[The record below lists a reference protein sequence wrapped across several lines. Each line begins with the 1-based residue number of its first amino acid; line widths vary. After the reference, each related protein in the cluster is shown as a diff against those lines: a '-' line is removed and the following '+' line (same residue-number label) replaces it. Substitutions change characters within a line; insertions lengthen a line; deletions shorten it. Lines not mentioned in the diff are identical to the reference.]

1 VRSAPARLL
10 ALTVLV
16 AGCRSLPVATPLPE
30 GDARPDA
37 CLAALVAAGAARES
51 LRGVARVALSG
62 PAGESRSKQI
72 LVVARPARLRVEV
85 QGLLGQLVA
94 VLVSDGAR
102 FALFRAGDGTV
113 EEGEIRPA
121 LLYEVAGLPLRPEEA
136 VDALLGVPALREP
149 TRRGPAAALSNG
161 FVRVDLLDAA
171 GGPTRRLECDAEAQL
186 RRLEVRAPDGS
197 LAWQASYDDHR
208 PVGGTSF
215 PHEIELDFPADEARA
230 KVTFQWLELN
240 PELPP
245 DIFALDFAGS
255 GPGERG

>member
-1 VRSAPARLL
+1 MRSARAGLL
-10 ALTVLV
+10 ALGVLV
-16 AGCRSLPVATPLPE
+16 AGCRSLPVATPLPLD
-30 GDARPDA
+30 DARPEA
-37 CLAALVAAGAARES
+37 CLAALAAAGDARES

-94 VLVSDGAR
+94 VLVSDGER
-102 FALFRAGDGTV
+102 YALFRAGEGTL

-136 VDALLGVPALREP
+136 VDALLGVPALGAP

-161 FVRVDLLDAA
+161 FVRVDLLDAD
-171 GGPTRRLECDAEAQL
+171 GGPTRRLECDAETQL
-186 RRLEVRAPDGS
+186 RRLEVRAPDGT
-197 LAWQASYDDHR
+197 LAWQASYGDHR

-215 PHEIELDFPADEARA
+215 PHEIELDFPAAEARA

-245 DIFALDFAGS
+245 GIFALDLAGA
-255 GPGERG
+255 RG

>member
-1 VRSAPARLL
+1 
-10 ALTVLV
+10 
-16 AGCRSLPVATPLPE
+16 VATPLPV
-30 GDARPDA
+30 GDARPEA
-37 CLAALVAAGAARES
+37 CMAGLVAAGAARAS

-94 VLVSDGAR
+94 VLVSDGER
-102 FALFRAGDGTV
+102 FSLFRAGEGTV

-121 LLYEVAGLPLRPEEA
+121 ILYEVAGLPLRPEEA
-136 VDALLGVPALREP
+136 VDALLAAPGLGEHA
-149 TRRGPAAALSNG
+149 RRGPAAALSNG
-161 FVRVDLLDAA
+161 FVRVELLDVLGGRA
-171 GGPTRRLECDAEAQL
+171 GGVECDDESRL
-186 RRLEVRAPDGS
+186 RRLEAHAPDGS
-197 LAWQASYDDHR
+197 LVFEASYGDHR

-215 PHEIELDFPADEARA
+215 PHQIELDFPAAGAHA

-245 DIFALDFAGS
+245 GIFTL
-255 GPGERG
+255 

>member
-1 VRSAPARLL
+1 
-10 ALTVLV
+10 
-16 AGCRSLPVATPLPE
+16 VATPLPLD
-30 GDARPDA
+30 DARPEA
-37 CLAALVAAGAARES
+37 CLAALVAAGEARES

-72 LVVARPARLRVEV
+72 LVLARPARLRVEV

-102 FALFRAGDGTV
+102 FALFRAGEGTL

-121 LLYEVAGLPLRPEEA
+121 LLYEVAGLPLRPDEA
-136 VDALLGVPALREP
+136 VDALLGVPALGAP

-161 FVRVDLLDAA
+161 FVRLDLLDAA
-171 GGPTRRLECDAEAQL
+171 GGPTRRLECDAETQL
-186 RRLEVRAPDGS
+186 RRLEVLAPDGT
-197 LAWQASYDDHR
+197 LAWQASYGDHR
-208 PVGGTSF
+208 PVGGTRF
-215 PHEIELDFPADEARA
+215 PHEIELDFPAAGARA

-245 DIFALDFAGS
+245 GIFAL
-255 GPGERG
+255 